1 MATKADALSGID
13 CSPKAHAAGRDPVEE
28 QRPWF
33 ASLRM
38 WRRRTLNDWRSS
50 MDVGRET
57 GVRC

>member
-1 MATKADALSGID
+1 MATKADALDGID
-13 CSPKAHAAGRDPVEE
+13 CSPKAQTAHRDPVEQ

-33 ASLRM
+33 STLRR
-38 WRRRTLNDWRSS
+38 WRRRTLTDWHAS

>member
-1 MATKADALSGID
+1 MATKADTLNGID
-13 CSPKAHAAGRDPVEE
+13 CYPKAEAAGHDPAE

-33 ASLRM
+33 GMLRM
-38 WRRRTLNDWRSS
+38 WRRRTLTDWRSS

>member
-1 MATKADALSGID
+1 MATKAGALSGID
-13 CSPKAHAAGRDPVEE
+13 CYPKAQAGDHDPVE
-28 QRPWF
+28 QHGPLF
-33 ASLRM
+33 AKLRM